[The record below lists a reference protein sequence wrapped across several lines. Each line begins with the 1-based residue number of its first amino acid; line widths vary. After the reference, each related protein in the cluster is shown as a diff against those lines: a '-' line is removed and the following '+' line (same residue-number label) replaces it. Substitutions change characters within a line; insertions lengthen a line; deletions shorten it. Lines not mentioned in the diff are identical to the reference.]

1 MNNAAAASGLTD
13 ISVNISGANTNLGNP
28 VDIMYTGSHL
38 YVAEKSNNQVMRFD
52 NILTSAGGDIA
63 PNLSASFTAPESVA
77 IVPLSL
83 ITH

>member
-1 MNNAAAASGLTD
+1 
-13 ISVNISGANTNLGNP
+13 
-28 VDIMYTGSHL
+28 MYTGSHL